1 MNQSEKRFDM
11 KRTPDM
17 LKKAGLVLFLAA
29 ILLSSCV
36 PMKRIRYLQDPKEFK
51 MAKADFKKPEAIE
64 YLVHKGDNLYVKVK
78 SLDEKTNFFYE
89 SGAINNYY
97 DEAGIYL
104 NSYTVNDS
112 GYVEFPLIGKVMVDN
127 FTTEQIRQKIQERVN
142 EYVKNTIVIVKLANF
157 HVSMLGEFKNP
168 GKYVVY
174 QDKINIFE
182 AIAMAGDMTDFAKRN
197 KVLLVRQSE
206 KGVKT
211 YRINLND
218 YSILESDYYYIMPND
233 LVYVESLKGKQFAFS
248 EFPYTLIFTTIS
260 TTLLLINYFSK

>member
-11 KRTPDM
+11 KRTPDR

-36 PMKRIRYLQDPKEFK
+36 PMKRIRYLQDPKESET
-51 MAKADFKKPEAIE
+51 AKADFKKPEAIE

-78 SLDEKTNFFYE
+78 SLDEKTNFFDK
-89 SGAINNYY
+89 SGTIDNYY
-97 DEAGIYL
+97 SEPSIYL

-112 GYVEFPLIGKVMVDN
+112 GYVEFPLIGKLMVN
-127 FTTEQIRQKIQERVN
+127 NLTIEQVQKKLQEKVN
-142 EYVKNTIVIVKLANF
+142 EYIKNTIVIVKLANF
-157 HVSMLGEFKNP
+157 RVSMLGEFKNP

-211 YRINLND
+211 YRLNLND
-218 YSILESDYYYIMPND
+218 YSILESDFYYLMPND
-233 LVYVESLKGKQFAFS
+233 LVYVEPIKGKPFAFN
-248 EFPYTLIFTTIS
+248 EFPYALILSTIS
-260 TTLLLINYFSK
+260 TTLLLINYFAK